1 MRKLLILVGV
11 LVVVHVAL
19 LFVRVS
25 GAAQPAGR
33 DAVKVGI
40 VLDVG
45 GLGDKSFNDGAYRGA
60 VRAEQELGARV
71 RLIEPGE
78 GTDREAGLRLLAA
91 EKMDIVIAVGFI
103 FTDDVTQLAK
113 EYPNTN
119 FADVDYS
126 LSTDKAGNLIPPP
139 PNVAAL
145 KFKEEEGSF
154 LVGALA
160 ALVGQSKKVGFV
172 GGMDVPLIWKFE
184 AGYKAGV
191 KAVCPDCTVVTQY
204 AGVTPDAFRNPGKGK
219 ELALNQYQQGVNV
232 IYHASGSTGLGVF
245 EAARQTGKYAIG
257 VDADQYAEAPGSIDF
272 HSESLFKTVVPI
284 PASVATLRTRFED
297 DVTLKRLI
305 LIVSLLESDETPKGA
320 MRAGFEAYV
329 RELRAAFKDEF
340 PNLFQAESVNDEEGE
355 KAIIKRIKDRVES
368 KTKSAIEG
376 ALSTADKVKI
386 KLGFLDNDDF
396 ISSENIKFGEN
407 FFLNTPN
414 ATPITLVFQK
424 KVAFIEQVFPPKV
437 AQGLVRYHIR
447 ARLQAGP
454 PVIDPCRSQATAVKT
469 AQTVVDGIQKEI
481 NLLAK
486 AFPKGSNNTEIQRI
500 RKEELA
506 PALAELE
513 KAKKALQLCRSQQG

>member
-25 GAAQPAGR
+25 GAAQPSGR
-33 DAVKVGI
+33 DGVNVGI

-45 GLGDKSFNDGAYRGA
+45 GLGDKSFNDGAYAGA
-60 VRAEQELGARV
+60 VRAEKELGAHV

-91 EKMDIVIAVGFI
+91 EKMDIVIGVGFI
-103 FTDDVTQLAK
+103 FTDDITQLAK

-119 FADVDYS
+119 FADVDFS
-126 LSTDKAGNLIPPP
+126 LSTDNAGNPIPPP

-184 AGYKAGV
+184 GGYKAGV
-191 KAVCPDCTVVTQY
+191 KAVCPDCTVITQY

-257 VDADQYAEAPGSIDF
+257 VDADQYAEAPGRILTSMVKGID
-272 HSESLFKTVVPI
+272 
-284 PASVATLRTRFED
+284 VAVFEMI
-297 DVTLKRLI
+297 KR
-305 LIVSLLESDETPKGA
+305 
-320 MRAGFEAYV
+320 V
-329 RELRAAFKDEF
+329 REHTFKGGIYTFGLPENGVGYVYDEHNRALIPD
-340 PNLFQAESVNDEEGE
+340 SVR
-355 KAIIKRIKDRVES
+355 ARVEQL
-368 KTKSAIEG
+368 KADIIAGKITVP
-376 ALSTADKVKI
+376 ST
-386 KLGFLDNDDF
+386 
-396 ISSENIKFGEN
+396 
-407 FFLNTPN
+407 
-414 ATPITLVFQK
+414 
-424 KVAFIEQVFPPKV
+424 
-437 AQGLVRYHIR
+437 R
-447 ARLQAGP
+447 
-454 PVIDPCRSQATAVKT
+454 
-469 AQTVVDGIQKEI
+469 
-481 NLLAK
+481 
-486 AFPKGSNNTEIQRI
+486 
-500 RKEELA
+500 
-506 PALAELE
+506 
-513 KAKKALQLCRSQQG
+513 